1 MASKD
6 YYHILQI
13 EPNADLDTIK
23 KAYRRLAM
31 EYHPDRSASK
41 TESDAGLFLEL
52 KEAYDILSVPSKRE
66 EYHYERWLHQSMG
79 LKMQGHQSAYQIY
92 QNILEFEQYLSG
104 IDQFRKNHYTLLN
117 LLLTLFNI
125 QRIQSILA
133 EKNTDL
139 EEKIIIMAM
148 KMTEGLNS
156 VCEIQLKERLK
167 TILDKHPLIHDEWM
181 KNIDK
186 KIKEERYAKLTKPL
200 IILIVIIACIMFYFF
215 NKS

>member
-186 KIKEERYAKLTKPL
+186 KIKEERYAKLTTPL

>member
-1 MASKD
+1 MALKD

-41 TESDAGLFLEL
+41 TESDAGLFMEL
-52 KEAYDILSVPSKRE
+52 KEAYDVLSVPAKRE

-79 LKMQGHQSAYQIY
+79 LKMQGHQSAYHIY

-104 IDQFRKNHYTLLN
+104 IDHFRKNHYTLLN
-117 LLLTLFNI
+117 LLLTLFNV
-125 QRIQSILA
+125 QRIQSILS

-139 EEKIIIMAM
+139 EDKVIVMAM
-148 KMTEGLNS
+148 KMTAGLNS
-156 VCEIQLKERLK
+156 DCEIQLKDRLK
-167 TILDKHPLIHDEWM
+167 AILDRHPLIHDEWK

-186 KIKEERYAKLTKPL
+186 KIKEERYAKLTIPF
-200 IILIVIIACIMFYFF
+200 IILVVIFACIMFYFF

>member
-23 KAYRRLAM
+23 RAYRRLAM
-31 EYHPDRSASK
+31 DYHPDRSASK

-79 LKMQGHQSAYQIY
+79 LKMQGHQSPYQIY

-104 IDQFRKNHYTLLN
+104 IDQFRKNHFTLLN

-148 KMTEGLNS
+148 KMTAGLNS

-167 TILDKHPLIHDEWM
+167 TILDKHPLIHDKWM
-181 KNIDK
+181 INIDK
-186 KIKEERYAKLTKPL
+186 KIKEERYAKLTTPL